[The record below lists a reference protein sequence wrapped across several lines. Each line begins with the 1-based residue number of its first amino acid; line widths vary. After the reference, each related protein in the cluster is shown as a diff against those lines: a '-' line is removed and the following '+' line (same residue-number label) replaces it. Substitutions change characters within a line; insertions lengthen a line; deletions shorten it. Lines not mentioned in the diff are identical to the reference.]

1 LDTTDTTNAAGTRF
15 GTSNDRELV
24 SWKSVALLVEHEYE
38 LRNQKCSCLYA
49 LRKAVRSGG
58 DRTPVLR
65 QHTTSFVKPHVV
77 SLNSRFLLA
86 RFFQHGHGMPMRTAA
101 TAPLS
106 PPESTRNTGLAR
118 TQVVRVG
125 TCRFPR
131 GGDQKSTTG
140 PSSDHW
146 AKRGR
151 SGNHSPSLVPIS
163 SRARASSDWESTL
176 TPNPSPT
183 READIPLAE
192 TLSDAGF

>member
-24 SWKSVALLVEHEYE
+24 SWKSVALLVEHVYE
-38 LRNQKCSCLYA
+38 LRNQKCSRLYA

-101 TAPLS
+101 TAPLGPL
-106 PPESTRNTGLAR
+106 PPRVNTL
-118 TQVVRVG
+118 
-125 TCRFPR
+125 
-131 GGDQKSTTG
+131 
-140 PSSDHW
+140 H
-146 AKRGR
+146 R
-151 SGNHSPSLVPIS
+151 SGTDTSCTGWHVQVPTWGGSEVDNGPIV
-163 SRARASSDWESTL
+163 RPLGETGKEWESQSVAGPHL
-176 TPNPSPT
+176 LSRPSQ
-183 READIPLAE
+183 
-192 TLSDAGF
+192 